1 MKKYFLFDNEPI
13 TGSQY
18 LIRVIIGS
26 LLSAIIV
33 GLWVLASAGYKRS
46 GALGWSNELRIFCSI
61 AIPIH
66 GLGNLVAREVD
77 SFGDNADLIFLLC
90 LVWNTLYHFI
100 FHLSSS
106 SSFCYS
112 PFLLL

>member
-1 MKKYFLFDNEPI
+1 MKKYFLFDDEPI

-18 LIRVIIGS
+18 LIRVIVGS
-26 LLSAIIV
+26 ILSAIII
-33 GLWVLASAGYKRS
+33 GLWILASAGYKRS

-77 SFGDNADLIFLLC
+77 SFGANVDLIFLGLS
-90 LVWNTLYHFI
+90 I
-100 FHLSSS
+100 FHLI
-106 SSFCYS
+106 
-112 PFLLL
+112 LLFKNGNKNLVK